1 MTTLIHTPTGNLNS
15 SLDFYTKLDF
25 EVISDNKTTI
35 VTDGK
40 AIIEINPDRHAR
52 AGLKIF
58 KDSWKEEIEKLEKIT
73 TVIEID
79 GGYLI
84 SDPNGVKAYLIEGEP
99 AFEYTRKDSSFGKT
113 GNFSGVNFETTDIY
127 RSIKFWAALGF
138 KHIDGSP
145 EKGFVLLMSGDGL
158 AVALM
163 KVLTCPHLFI
173 NPSMTY
179 FNGGKNME
187 IIQRIRAEEISIV
200 EEVTYFNKE
209 GIVDNII
216 IQDPGGYGFFIF
228 ND

>member
-1 MTTLIHTPTGNLNS
+1 MTTLIHTPTSDLNN

-25 EVISDNKTTI
+25 DILSKDKSII
-35 VTDGK
+35 VTDGI

-52 AGLKIF
+52 AGLKII
-58 KDSWKEEIEKLEKIT
+58 KSSWKKEVQKIEKIT
-73 TVIEID
+73 PVIEIND
-79 GGYLI
+79 GYLV

-99 AFEYTRKDSSFGKT
+99 LFEYERKDSSFGKT

-127 RSIKFWAALGF
+127 RSIEFWTALGF
-138 KHIDGSP
+138 KHIDGAP
-145 EKGFVLLMSGDGL
+145 EKGFVLLISEDGL

-179 FNGGKNME
+179 FNGGKNIE
-187 IIQRIRAEEISIV
+187 VIRQIRNSDIPIL

-209 GIVDNII
+209 GIIDNII